1 MITSL
6 ASEARRAPALAAL
19 RQRSAASSQQP
30 HPTAATATLPSV
42 SPCPPPFAPVPLS
55 GSRARG
61 LAYERKVGKMLTA
74 HCAKAGWKLWDHQW
88 FAYKDV
94 SGVKHFQPDFIIE
107 RETDNVLVEVKLT
120 FVDTSAQINK
130 YLHYLKI
137 FGLNCFP
144 LVIVRNLTPT
154 ASLIITDFNKI
165 TPNAVLHLWI

>member
-19 RQRSAASSQQP
+19 RQR
-30 HPTAATATLPSV
+30 HAATTPPVATTLPLV
-42 SPCPPPFAPVPLS
+42 SPCSPPFEPTEK
-55 GSRARG
+55 SRSQACG
-61 LAYERKVGKMLTA
+61 LTYERKVGKLLTA
-74 HCAKAGWKLWDHQW
+74 HCDKAGWKLWDHQW
-88 FAYKDV
+88 FLYKDD
-94 SGVKHFQPDFIIE
+94 SGVKYFQPDFIIE

-120 FVDTSAQINK
+120 LVDTSAQINK

-144 LVIVRNLTPT
+144 LVIVRNLTPA
-154 ASLIITDFNKI
+154 ASLIITDFDKI